1 MGLFRRKKRYDYDP
15 YEDYNTDEYYD
26 EYYDD
31 DYDEEYYGE
40 YYDDEYYDDYDP
52 YDFDDVDYERER
64 GARSSGRKKSR
75 KSRRK
80 DRKAALSA
88 DDYELWNQYQRRDY
102 DEDFYSDSYASGKE
116 RRGFGSWLKRFFTRL
131 FIIALLLG
139 GLFIAYK
146 VYVKAPNAQ
155 VLGGILNF
163 AEKKNAEDGSE
174 TEKIPDSEAPNGEIA
189 NVRKGVYTFLIVG
202 KDVEGAHTDT
212 VIVGMFDTAVRKLNF
227 VSIPR
232 DMLINSEWNVK
243 KINYVYPASVN
254 QGKDGTA
261 NLLEAISQLLGYP
274 VGSYA
279 ILDITAA
286 QKLVD
291 AIGGV
296 YFDVPCDMDW
306 DAPDQTIPLHIHI
319 KKGYQRLDGEQ
330 AVNVLRFRYSNDG
343 SNSYPRGDLD
353 RIDVQQDLMKAI
365 LGQTLSVKNIPNLSK
380 LLKIFEENVE
390 TNLKASNLAFFAQEF
405 LKLKPDDI
413 NFMVM
418 PGEPD
423 GVIYGMN
430 YVIPDIDGWL
440 QMVNEYLNPFDR
452 PILKENVDMLSYD
465 GVDFIT
471 TQGKIRGGRDSF
483 MGSWRG

>member
-15 YEDYNTDEYYD
+15 YEDYDTDEYYD

-31 DYDEEYYGE
+31 DYDGEEYYDE

-52 YDFDDVDYERER
+52 YDFDDVDYEREC
-64 GARSSGRKKSR
+64 GARSSGRKKS
-75 KSRRK
+75 KK
-80 DRKAALSA
+80 DRKSARSA
-88 DDYELWNQYQRRDY
+88 DDYELWDRYQYERTGY
-102 DEDFYSDSYASGKE
+102 DEDFYYDDYASEKE
-116 RRGFGSWLKRFFTRL
+116 RRSFGSWLKRFFTRL
-131 FIIALLLG
+131 FIIALILG

-146 VYVKAPNAQ
+146 IYVKAPNTQ
-155 VLGGILNF
+155 VLGEILNF
-163 AEKKNAEDGSE
+163 SEKKNAENGSE
-174 TEKIPDSEAPNGEIA
+174 TETIPDSEAPSGELA
-189 NVRKGVYTFLIVG
+189 TVRKGVYTFLIVG

-212 VIVGMFDTAVRKLNF
+212 IIVGMFDTAVRKLNF

-232 DMLINSEWNVK
+232 DMLINSECNVK
-243 KINYVYPASVN
+243 KINYVYPASIN
-254 QGKDGTA
+254 QGKNGTA

-279 ILDITAA
+279 ILDIKAA
-286 QKLVD
+286 QELVD

-306 DAPDQTIPLHIHI
+306 DAPDQAIPLHIHV

-365 LGQTLSVKNIPNLSK
+365 LGQTLSVKNIPNFTK
-380 LLKIFEENVE
+380 LLKIFERNVE

-405 LKLKPDDI
+405 LKLKPEDI

-418 PGEPD
+418 PGKPD

-440 QMVNEYLNPFDR
+440 QMVNEFLNPFDR

-471 TQGKIRGGRDSF
+471 TQGKIRGGRESF